1 MWMILT
7 KEEIHNT
14 WLYTEGQSKG
24 IMETGGESDFPV
36 LFTENILELV
46 ALKEYNARLP
56 KQI

>member
-1 MWMILT
+1 MILT
-7 KEEIHNT
+7 KEEIHNV
-14 WLYTEGQSKG
+14 WLYTEGISKG